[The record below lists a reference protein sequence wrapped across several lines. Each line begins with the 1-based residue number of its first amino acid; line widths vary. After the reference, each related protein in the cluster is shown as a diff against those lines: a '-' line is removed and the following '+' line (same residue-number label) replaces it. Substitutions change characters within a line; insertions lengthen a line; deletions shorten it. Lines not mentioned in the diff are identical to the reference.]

1 MLNRDQAESAADAL
15 LADRRKAQENFADT
29 IVTRFQPLSTWIR
42 YGLSIITGVAAGVM
56 LGSAQPGGTVLWS
69 VIGLAAGIA
78 FGFWLGK
85 MRRRRAA

>member
-1 MLNRDQAESAADAL
+1 MLNMDQAESAADAL
-15 LADRRKAQENFADT
+15 LADKRKAQENFADT
-29 IVTRFQPLSTWIR
+29 IATRFWPLSTWIR
-42 YGLSIITGVAAGVM
+42 YGISITTGVAAGVM

-69 VIGLAAGIA
+69 VFGLAAGIA